1 MPKRII
7 FAGGSVFTGR
17 VWTSFQEALGIQ
29 LKFSTASHPETD
41 EQNERTNQILEDM
54 LCMYVMYQHKC
65 WELFFPLVEFAYNHN
80 YQSTIKMAP
89 FEFLY
94 RRPCQTPMIWDR
106 LDDRVLVGPEVIK
119 EMEDQMKKIRQRIE
133 EAQDW

>member
-1 MPKRII
+1 
-7 FAGGSVFTGR
+7 
-17 VWTSFQEALGIQ
+17 
-29 LKFSTASHPETD
+29 
-41 EQNERTNQILEDM
+41 M
-54 LCMYVMYQHKC
+54 LCMYVMYQHKR

-94 RRPCQTPMIWDR
+94 GRPCRMPLIWDR
-106 LDDRVLVGPEVIK
+106 LEDRVLVGPKAIK

-133 EAQDW
+133 EAQDR